1 MKKMMI
7 IDMNKGK
14 VFEDVDIRVKTDSN
28 IITGFQFKVNDVTHN
43 IRLGWI
49 DRVRQKL
56 GQKINIDE
64 IQFISIFDIG
74 YKVAFKN
81 STLLSYNIK

>member
-56 GQKINIDE
+56 GRKINIDE
-64 IQFISIFDIG
+64 IEFITIFDIG
-74 YKVAFKN
+74 YKVALKN

>member
-1 MKKMMI
+1 MKKMV

-64 IQFISIFDIG
+64 IQFISIFYIG
-74 YKVAFKN
+74 YKVALKN